1 VVGVSLRVFI
11 SPQNIAAYY
20 THGQMR
26 SIIVFGKRGQ
36 SLGDIDAR
44 LDAWTPRPDF
54 FYEDMPDYVLDVPAI
69 HDLES
74 RATFCGIDSVKQYID
89 EHVPRLKTR
98 ERVKAAAA
106 VQPVAKPVPVV
117 EPAPVAKPVAK
128 PTPVAKPV
136 PVVEPAPVAK
146 PVAKPTPVVE
156 PAPTVEVAKPLKKT
170 KGRPRAPK
178 KI

>member
-1 VVGVSLRVFI
+1 
-11 SPQNIAAYY
+11 
-20 THGQMR
+20 MR

-106 VQPVAKPVPVV
+106 VQPVAKPV
-117 EPAPVAKPVAK
+117 AK
-128 PTPVAKPV
+128 
-136 PVVEPAPVAK
+136 PAPVAK

-170 KGRPRAPK
+170 KGRPRVPK
-178 KI
+178 KN

>member
-1 VVGVSLRVFI
+1 
-11 SPQNIAAYY
+11 
-20 THGQMR
+20 MR

-74 RATFCGIDSVKQYID
+74 RATFCGVDSVKKFID

-98 ERVKAAAA
+98 ERVKATAA
-106 VQPVAKPVPVV
+106 VQ
-117 EPAPVAKPVAK
+117 
-128 PTPVAKPV
+128 
-136 PVVEPAPVAK
+136 PVAK
-146 PVAKPTPVVE
+146 PVAKPTPVVKPVAKPAPVAKPKPVVE
-156 PAPTVEVAKPLKKT
+156 PAPVAKPAVEPAPVVEPTPTVEVAKPLKKT

-178 KI
+178 KN